1 MPRLYFEESPII
13 AAVKTAEE
21 LKTAL
26 SSDVE
31 IVFLLHATLST
42 LSRRMESAREAG
54 KRLFIHM
61 DLVTN
66 HTTDIFRFCFAVV
79 FCLSGHIF
87 REE

>member
-31 IVFLLHATLST
+31 IALGAV
-42 LSRRMESAREAG
+42 SRVDGRAVSEAVV
-54 KRLFIHM
+54 
-61 DLVTN
+61 DN
-66 HTTDIFRFCFAVV
+66 IFSRFCV
-79 FCLSGHIF
+79 GK
-87 REE
+87 